1 MLERMKNLSFKNLK
15 YLEIFFVQ
23 ISSIFSID
31 LTLDPDSDPSLIDVD
46 ETGRKTF
53 HENSLSTT
61 RKFD

>member
-46 ETGRKTF
+46 ETGRKTL